1 MEIDEVAARLVRQ
14 YWALLVICTL
24 LPVVVVA
31 LIVVRQPAM
40 YAADARIITSSQVP
54 VTSSAADAIVSQVQ
68 AIATGPTSA
77 GAALRN
83 AGVRTNVA
91 NFVVNHVTVN
101 GLGTSQVVDVTVT
114 DPSPQVAQKAA
125 RVLADEVVNALN
137 KVSQG
142 GLSTTLAALDSEIV
156 TLTEQRAALS
166 AQTAQNPQNQQLQAK
181 LAGLD
186 EVISNFTSDRGRLLI
201 QASTQGLAE
210 VIDQPGLPQAPESKG
225 LAQKL
230 GLAGLLGLVLG
241 ILLAAGAETI
251 RPTVPGARRVSR
263 RLSSPMLGS
272 LTETEMHG
280 TRTVTFDNVA
290 LRVRLAAANAGVS
303 TVALVDAEGQQ
314 ALADLAD
321 KLTQANLPG
330 VPGTVC
336 GGFKRNRQRR
346 QACHHSDLY
355 RLRYADSCGRPG
367 TTCGH
372 RPGCGACLLDRAD
385 PVSNRDR
392 QGWHRRAVRPGCQGV
407 SDLSSQ
413 RPERRVGLADYRSD
427 RCSPATQLAE
437 TVARPRGLG
446 GAGCQWRDRGW
457 CDRSRRTDDG
467 QRMTGSVT
475 GARPLVPFANAEI
488 VPEAQQAALEALRSG
503 WITMGPQTAEFERE
517 LAAYLGARHVVAVST
532 CTGAIEIAI
541 RALRLPSG
549 AAVLTPSLTF
559 CGAVAPILH
568 AGLRPVLVDV
578 AADTL
583 LPTSAS
589 VAAAASR
596 AAPPEAMIIQHMG
609 GRPADV
615 AQLAAAAGLP
625 LSRIIEDAAHGL
637 GGELHGTPVGGCSHA
652 ACFSFY
658 ATKNLPIGEGGAIAT
673 DDGELAGY
681 ARRIRLH
688 GMSRDAWRRYQPG
701 GSWRYDVAEPGLK
714 ANITDVQ
721 AAIGR
726 AQLAWLPRWQ
736 QRREQL
742 AARYDHALAR
752 LPGLVLPSRP
762 ADARHAW
769 HLYQIRVTEEFG
781 PSRDDVIDALAAQG
795 IGTSVHFIPVH
806 RFSGYR
812 HLLGPQECR
821 SVPVTDQVA
830 NEILSLPMYPALTEA
845 QLEHVTTALLNM
857 AGRPTPHLA
866 LRTRKGEERAEL
878 AADTA

>member
-321 KLTQANLPG
+321 KLTQANFQASPAPFAA
-330 VPGTVC
+330 VSNGTDN
-336 GGFKRNRQRR
+336 GAKLATTATFT
-346 QACHHSDLY
+346 
-355 RLRYADSCGRPG
+355 DSATP
-367 TTCGH
+367 T
-372 RPGCGACLLDRAD
+372 LVVDRA
-385 PVSNRDR
+385 PHVVTDR
-392 QGWHRRAVRPGCQGV
+392 GAVRVFSIEQIQCQTGIDKAGIV
-407 SDLSSQ
+407 VLSGPVAKVSRISALSDLS
-413 RPERRVGLADYRSD
+413 
-427 RCSPATQLAE
+427 
-437 TVARPRGLG
+437 VASGWPIIGVIGVPRPRNW
-446 GAGCQWRDRGW
+446 QKPSRD
-457 CDRSRRTDDG
+457 
-467 QRMTGSVT
+467 
-475 GARPLVPFANAEI
+475 
-488 VPEAQQAALEALRSG
+488 PEASG
-503 WITMGPQTAEFERE
+503 VP
-517 LAAYLGARHVVAVST
+517 
-532 CTGAIEIAI
+532 
-541 RALRLPSG
+541 
-549 AAVLTPSLTF
+549 
-559 CGAVAPILH
+559 
-568 AGLRPVLVDV
+568 
-578 AADTL
+578 
-583 LPTSAS
+583 
-589 VAAAASR
+589 
-596 AAPPEAMIIQHMG
+596 
-609 GRPADV
+609 
-615 AQLAAAAGLP
+615 
-625 LSRIIEDAAHGL
+625 DA
-637 GGELHGTPVGGCSHA
+637 
-652 ACFSFY
+652 
-658 ATKNLPIGEGGAIAT
+658 NGAIA
-673 DDGELAGY
+673 
-681 ARRIRLH
+681 
-688 GMSRDAWRRYQPG
+688 G
-701 GSWRYDVAEPGLK
+701 GVIGPVA
-714 ANITDVQ
+714 Q
-721 AAIGR
+721 
-726 AQLAWLPRWQ
+726 
-736 QRREQL
+736 
-742 AARYDHALAR
+742 
-752 LPGLVLPSRP
+752 
-762 ADARHAW
+762 
-769 HLYQIRVTEEFG
+769 
-781 PSRDDVIDALAAQG
+781 
-795 IGTSVHFIPVH
+795 
-806 RFSGYR
+806 
-812 HLLGPQECR
+812 
-821 SVPVTDQVA
+821 
-830 NEILSLPMYPALTEA
+830 
-845 QLEHVTTALLNM
+845 TT
-857 AGRPTPHLA
+857 G
-866 LRTRKGEERAEL
+866 KE
-878 AADTA
+878 